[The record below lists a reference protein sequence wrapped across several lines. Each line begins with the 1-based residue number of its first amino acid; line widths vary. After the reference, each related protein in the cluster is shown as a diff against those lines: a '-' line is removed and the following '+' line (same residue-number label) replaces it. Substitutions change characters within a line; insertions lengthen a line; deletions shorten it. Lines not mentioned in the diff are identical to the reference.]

1 MKRFCSFLREHATNL
16 INFDKKKRLPL
27 TKRELKLQQNATAFY
42 ISEKNSEKFLQKIKN
57 DRKVRDHYS
66 T

>member
-1 MKRFCSFLREHATNL
+1 MKRFCSFLREHAGNL

-27 TKRELKLQQNATAFY
+27 TKRELKLQQNATACY